1 MTKLRAPLNEHLT
14 PRVDERAIQR
24 IWAGVRRQRGG
35 SWFVRHRVVSA
46 WGLGFAAAFMV
57 LAVLV
62 SGWRWRATP
71 SPVVGAQVAG
81 QLLSR
86 VGGTLSVLGG
96 EPASQTELSDGSS
109 IDSAPGSR
117 LEVLENTAKT
127 FVSILRTGSGTFAVR
142 PGGPRRWTVEAGL
155 ATVEVAGTQFTVTRT
170 PGNVEVSVEHGIVL
184 VRSELIQD
192 RVQRLTAGQRLAIHA
207 PAPEPIPSLTV
218 AGAGGGRAEARAAAS
233 SGAPSGRFDGNSRPA
248 SELERAARPGRRA
261 TATGRRTR
269 RRSGAAR
276 GVDDTC
282 Q

>member
-14 PRVDERAIQR
+14 PRVDERAIQH
-24 IWAGVRRQRGG
+24 IWAGVRRQRSG
-35 SWFVRHRVVSA
+35 SWFVRLPCWSG
-46 WGLGFAAAFMV
+46 WGLGFAAAFILV

-62 SGWRWRATP
+62 IGWRWRAAP

-96 EPASQTELSDGSS
+96 VPASQTELSDGST
-109 IDSAPGSR
+109 INLAPGSR

-127 FVSILRTGSGTFAVR
+127 FVSILRTGSARFAVR

-184 VRSELIQD
+184 VR
-192 RVQRLTAGQRLAIHA
+192 QRADSRSRATPHRRSTFGHSRACTGAD
-207 PAPEPIPSLTV
+207 PV
-218 AGAGGGRAEARAAAS
+218 ANGRGRGRGRGRPRRAR
-233 SGAPSGRFDGNSRPA
+233 PPA
-248 SELERAARPGRRA
+248 SALHRA
-261 TATGRRTR
+261 TQR
-269 RRSGAAR
+269 
-276 GVDDTC
+276 
-282 Q
+282 